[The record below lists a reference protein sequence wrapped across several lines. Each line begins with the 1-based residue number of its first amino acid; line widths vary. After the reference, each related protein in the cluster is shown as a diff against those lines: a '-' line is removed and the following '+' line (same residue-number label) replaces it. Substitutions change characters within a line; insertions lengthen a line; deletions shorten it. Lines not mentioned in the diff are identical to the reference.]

1 MQQQMPFVGSV
12 TPLHKVHPW
21 EELRG
26 CKTKAH
32 ACRVSLIHSG
42 YSQDHVAA
50 RMGVTA
56 GYLSM
61 LLSGK
66 RRWTDDMQRRYIAIT
81 GSLAPLQ
88 WDAEQQ
94 GAELHV
100 DPKRAALAQLEAER
114 QRILEAA

>member
-1 MQQQMPFVGSV
+1 MQSEMCLLGSV
-12 TPLHKVHPW
+12 TRPHKLHDW
-21 EELRG
+21 AELKSCR
-26 CKTKAH
+26 TKAQV
-32 ACRVSLIHSG
+32 CRVSLIHSG
-42 YSQDHVAA
+42 FSQEHVAE

-56 GYLSM
+56 GYLSL

-66 RRWTDDMQRRYIAIT
+66 RRWTDEVQRRFIAIT

-94 GAELHV
+94 GVDLYV
-100 DPKRAALAQLEAER
+100 DPKRVALAQLEAER